1 MAVLVAVGTMN
12 LWWTAVLSGLI
23 LVEKLA
29 PGGEHVARLTAAAF
43 LAVGTVLL
51 LDPATLSTLT

>member
-1 MAVLVAVGTMN
+1 MN
-12 LWWTAVLSGLI
+12 LWWMAVLSGLI